1 MRYNVLRNNSHTC
14 LLVYIYLHFHL
25 QWSFQVVSGKHNF
38 LMGKLIKISTKSFL
52 DVAEAVLESLP
63 LLRHPLSIPKR

>member
-1 MRYNVLRNNSHTC
+1 
-14 LLVYIYLHFHL
+14 
-25 QWSFQVVSGKHNF
+25 
-38 LMGKLIKISTKSFL
+38 MGKLIKISTKSFL